1 MVPIPDFPPT
11 DVKQPNSNSPVR
23 LVQHTDYLEQ
33 LEQLE
38 QSNILRVPMV
48 ESMTNKLVKGR
59 EREEEAGVVGD
70 LRSRSEQGREP
81 GARVD
86 WR

>member
-1 MVPIPDFPPT
+1 MPIPDFPPT

-23 LVQHTDYLEQ
+23 LVQHTDY